1 MDIFLVSGHQ
11 NAVRTYICVDKMD
24 EKKDGHM
31 QITTFFDISRL
42 RRLQNLIKKWF
53 WCAGLKKE
61 KRNELIKK
69 NVANSCS
76 RSHFFEL
83 MNHLSY
89 IVIDCKISRCI
100 QNMKWGN
107 PNKKKRNEVVA

>member
-1 MDIFLVSGHQ
+1 
-11 NAVRTYICVDKMD
+11 MD

-53 WCAGLKKE
+53 WCEGIE
-61 KRNELIKK
+61 KRKEINENLWPVVVQKAI
-69 NVANSCS
+69 
-76 RSHFFEL
+76 FLEL

-89 IVIDCKISRCI
+89 IVIDGKDKPVHSEY
-100 QNMKWGN
+100 
-107 PNKKKRNEVVA
+107 EVGKPK

>member
-53 WCAGLKKE
+53 WCEGLKKE
-61 KRNELIKK
+61 KEIERIKK
-69 NVANSCS
+69 MWPIVVQEAI
-76 RSHFFEL
+76 FLEL

-89 IVIDCKISRCI
+89 ILIDCKISRCI

-107 PNKKKRNEVVA
+107 PNKKNRNEVVA

>member
-1 MDIFLVSGHQ
+1 MDIFLVSCHQ

-53 WCAGLKKE
+53 LVCGIE
-61 KRNELIKK
+61 
-69 NVANSCS
+69 
-76 RSHFFEL
+76 
-83 MNHLSY
+83 
-89 IVIDCKISRCI
+89 
-100 QNMKWGN
+100 
-107 PNKKKRNEVVA
+107 KKKRNERIKKMWPIVVQEAIF

>member
-1 MDIFLVSGHQ
+1 MDIFLVCSGHQ

-53 WCAGLKKE
+53 WCAGLKK
-61 KRNELIKK
+61 KKINERIKK
-69 NVANSCS
+69 LWPVVVQEAIFLNS
-76 RSHFFEL
+76 R
-83 MNHLSY
+83 
-89 IVIDCKISRCI
+89 II
-100 QNMKWGN
+100 
-107 PNKKKRNEVVA
+107 